1 MKSRGTEKVNKN
13 GNLNLENDNIL
24 FEKLDEPV
32 PVTWRQVF
40 NIFQS
45 NFERLLFDP
54 KPLSDRKNEE

>member
-40 NIFQS
+40 NIFQP

-54 KPLSDRKNEE
+54 KRLSDRKNEE